1 MSGRRRRAS
10 TSSVETVDGDRI
22 HWMKETSVVRSQ
34 PKDAPKDLY
43 PCFELRDA
51 TVYDMNGE
59 SLENALNVVVR
70 GPYIVRG
77 HLVIDDI
84 SQTSYLIAKVRGS
97 APIEIRHC
105 ISYSIGEDEARPV
118 VWVLGRGGWYEIN
131 PSEAYRPIFNK
142 MCEATTMYYSLVDIY
157 TSEKFSRPPVR
168 ANANALEALR
178 DDFLQYAMKVG
189 DGATFNE
196 VVQRCAEH
204 AIFFVCQFGQESLEL
219 IDWKQTRFHRW
230 FTAQHADVVRETE
243 LALKNPRKPVSP
255 ARDVASPAP
264 SHRLSTR
271 NTRSLSIEIDADTV
285 QLSKRPKPSPLAD
298 VASPGAAAQRPAI
311 PTLSAE
317 ATMSPAA
324 NDESPFASV
333 HNAIERLYEERRGA
347 KKGITATN
355 AANGLYFHYK
365 FPNYKDGSPGSHR
378 VPVEEVLHYYAAAL
392 LQTLDRAKYQPH
404 GLYTYLEELAAKP
417 FSPRALKPSD
427 FPYRLEPRKTIVRAS
442 KKVALGSGDPE
453 SSPRDDGTPGSSD
466 PPRHAGKTVKRPG
479 RQPGKTSA
487 LRISAYK
494 KRTFADIGDESEPD
508 SEASGVKRSH
518 YFSDRDDE
526 EEEEDVSMQ
535 DSADAGASRDAGL
548 VVQPPSED
556 AEPIQILI
564 RAEKIPSTMPRGPD
578 DTWTCDQ
585 DGCAYIVR
593 GGDAHACQVRIQRH
607 FEEHDEQS
615 KRLNLAVTEST
626 RGHMPIKYAYF
637 PPFLILAEMPPA
649 NETTTM
655 TSPPPPPA
663 RTSYPSPEPDAVPV
677 GIPNGLPG
685 DPTDDPPDD
694 APDVVPD
701 LSGSATESF
710 RQLVAQ
716 FRRRPQPVSDRIP
729 SLTLLQS
736 SSREAQANGRKGAA
750 GPAVADP
757 GRNAPVPNQEETDS
771 MTLRLDDDDYSDD
784 DYILISSSRC
794 TQPV

>member
-10 TSSVETVDGDRI
+10 TSSVETVDDDRI
-22 HWMKETSVVRSQ
+22 HWLQEVSVVRSQ
-34 PKDAPKDLY
+34 PRDVSKDLY

-51 TVYDMNGE
+51 TVYDMTGE

-77 HLVIDDI
+77 HLIIDDP
-84 SQTSYLIAKVRGS
+84 SQKSHIILPRPRAST
-97 APIEIRHC
+97 PIEIRHC

-157 TSEKFSRPPVR
+157 TSDKFSRMPVR
-168 ANANALEALR
+168 GHANSLEALR

-196 VVQRCAEH
+196 VVQRCTEH
-204 AIFFVCQFGQESLEL
+204 AIFFVCQFGQESLDL
-219 IDWKQTRFHRW
+219 IDWKQTPFHRW
-230 FTAQHADVVRETE
+230 FTAQHADVVRKTE

-255 ARDVASPAP
+255 ARDMASPAP
-264 SHRLSTR
+264 SHRPSTR
-271 NTRSLSIEIDADTV
+271 NTRSLSNEIDADTV
-285 QLSKRPKPSPLAD
+285 QLSKRPKPSPQVD
-298 VASPGAAAQRPAI
+298 VASPVATTQRPAI

-317 ATMSPAA
+317 ATMSPAP
-324 NDESPFASV
+324 NDETPFASV
-333 HNAIERLYEERRGA
+333 FNAIERLYEERRGA

-392 LQTLDRAKYQPH
+392 LQTLDREKYQSH

-417 FSPRALKPSD
+417 FTPRALKPTD

-453 SSPRDDGTPGSSD
+453 SSPRDDAAGGSSD

-494 KRTFADIGDESEPD
+494 KRPYADIGDESEPD

-526 EEEEDVSMQ
+526 EEEEDTSML
-535 DSADAGASRDAGL
+535 DLADAGASRDAGL
-548 VVQPPSED
+548 VVQPPSGD
-556 AEPIQILI
+556 AEPIPILI
-564 RAEKIPSTMPRGPD
+564 RAEKIPSTVPRGPD
-578 DTWTCDQ
+578 DTWNCDQ
-585 DGCAYIVR
+585 DGCDYIVR
-593 GGDAHACQVRIQRH
+593 GGDAQACQVRIQRH

-626 RGHMPIKYAYF
+626 RGHMPINHLLEKLKRMGEKAQ
-637 PPFLILAEMPPA
+637 PEQQQ
-649 NETTTM
+649 
-655 TSPPPPPA
+655 SPVQGG
-663 RTSYPSPEPDAVPV
+663 TLPSP
-677 GIPNGLPG
+677 IK
-685 DPTDDPPDD
+685 
-694 APDVVPD
+694 
-701 LSGSATESF
+701 
-710 RQLVAQ
+710 
-716 FRRRPQPVSDRIP
+716 
-729 SLTLLQS
+729 
-736 SSREAQANGRKGAA
+736 RK
-750 GPAVADP
+750 
-757 GRNAPVPNQEETDS
+757 
-771 MTLRLDDDDYSDD
+771 
-784 DYILISSSRC
+784 LI
-794 TQPV
+794 V

>member
-22 HWMKETSVVRSQ
+22 HWLQEVSVVRSQ
-34 PKDAPKDLY
+34 PKDVSKDLY

-77 HLVIDDI
+77 HLIIDDP
-84 SQTSYLIAKVRGS
+84 SQKSHIILPRPRAST
-97 APIEIRHC
+97 PIEIRHC

-157 TSEKFSRPPVR
+157 TSEKFRRTPVR
-168 ANANALEALR
+168 AHANSLEALR
-178 DDFLQYAMKVG
+178 EDFLQ
-189 DGATFNE
+189 
-196 VVQRCAEH
+196 
-204 AIFFVCQFGQESLEL
+204 
-219 IDWKQTRFHRW
+219 
-230 FTAQHADVVRETE
+230 DVVRKTE

-255 ARDVASPAP
+255 ARDMASPAP
-264 SHRLSTR
+264 SHRPSTR
-271 NTRSLSIEIDADTV
+271 NTRSLSNEIDADTV
-285 QLSKRPKPSPLAD
+285 QLSKRPKPSPQVD
-298 VASPGAAAQRPAI
+298 MASPGAAAHRPAI
-311 PTLSAE
+311 PTPSAE

-324 NDESPFASV
+324 NDETPFASV
-333 HNAIERLYEERRGA
+333 FNAIERLYEERRGA

-404 GLYTYLEELAAKP
+404 GFYTYLEELAAKP
-417 FSPRALKPSD
+417 FTPRALKSSD

-453 SSPRDDGTPGSSD
+453 SSPRDDGTAGSSD

-494 KRTFADIGDESEPD
+494 KRPYADIGDESDQD

-526 EEEEDVSMQ
+526 EEEEDTTMQ
-535 DSADAGASRDAGL
+535 DSADASASRDAGL

-564 RAEKIPSTMPRGPD
+564 RAEKIPSTIPRGPD
-578 DTWTCDQ
+578 DTWNCDQ
-585 DGCAYIVR
+585 DGCDYIVR
-593 GGDAHACQVRIQRH
+593 GGDAQACQVRIQKH

-626 RGHMPIKYAYF
+626 RGHMPINHLLEKLKRMGEKAQ
-637 PPFLILAEMPPA
+637 PDQQQ
-649 NETTTM
+649 
-655 TSPPPPPA
+655 SPIQGG
-663 RTSYPSPEPDAVPV
+663 TLPSP
-677 GIPNGLPG
+677 IK
-685 DPTDDPPDD
+685 
-694 APDVVPD
+694 
-701 LSGSATESF
+701 
-710 RQLVAQ
+710 
-716 FRRRPQPVSDRIP
+716 
-729 SLTLLQS
+729 
-736 SSREAQANGRKGAA
+736 RK
-750 GPAVADP
+750 
-757 GRNAPVPNQEETDS
+757 
-771 MTLRLDDDDYSDD
+771 
-784 DYILISSSRC
+784 LI
-794 TQPV
+794 V

>member
-10 TSSVETVDGDRI
+10 TSSVETVDCDRI
-22 HWMKETSVVRSQ
+22 HWMQETSVVRSQ
-34 PKDAPKDLY
+34 PKDVSKDLY

-70 GPYIVRG
+70 GPYMVRG
-77 HLVIDDI
+77 YLIIDDP
-84 SQTSYLIAKVRGS
+84 SQKSHLILPRPRAS
-97 APIEIRHC
+97 TPIEIRHC
-105 ISYSIGEDEARPV
+105 ISYSIGEDESRPV

-131 PSEAYRPIFNK
+131 PSEAYRPIFDK

-168 ANANALEALR
+168 SNANSVEALR
-178 DDFLQYAMKVG
+178 DAFLQYAMKVG

-204 AIFFVCQFGQESLEL
+204 AIFFVCQFGQESLDL
-219 IDWKQTRFHRW
+219 IDWKQTPFHRW
-230 FTAQHADVVRETE
+230 FTTQHADVVRKTE

-255 ARDVASPAP
+255 ARDMASPAP
-264 SHRLSTR
+264 SHRPSTR

-285 QLSKRPKPSPLAD
+285 QLSKRPKPSPQVD
-298 VASPGAAAQRPAI
+298 VGTPVAAATQRPAI
-311 PTLSAE
+311 PTLTPD

-324 NDESPFASV
+324 IDESPFTSV
-333 HNAIERLYEERRGA
+333 LNAIEKLYEEGRGA
-347 KKGITATN
+347 KKGITATK
-355 AANGLYFHYK
+355 AANDLYFGYK

-378 VPVEEVLHYYAAAL
+378 VPAEEVLHYYAAAL
-392 LQTLDRAKYQPH
+392 LQVLDRGKYQPH
-404 GLYTYLEELAAKP
+404 GLWTYLEELAAKP
-417 FSPRALKPSD
+417 FMPRALKPSD
-427 FPYRLEPRKTIVRAS
+427 FPYKLEPRKPTVRAS
-442 KKVALGSGDPE
+442 KKVALGSSDPA
-453 SSPRDDGTPGSSD
+453 SSPREDVAATPSD
-466 PPRHAGKTVKRPG
+466 PRRHAGKTVKRPG

-487 LRISAYK
+487 LRISASK
-494 KRTFADIGDESEPD
+494 KRAFADIGDESEAD
-508 SEASGVKRSH
+508 SEASGMKRSH

-535 DSADAGASRDAGL
+535 DLADAGTSRDAGL

-564 RAEKIPSTMPRGPD
+564 RAEKVPSTIPRGPD
-578 DTWTCDQ
+578 DTWSCDQ
-585 DGCAYIVR
+585 DGCDYIVR
-593 GGDAHACQVRIQRH
+593 GGDAQACQVRIQRH

-637 PPFLILAEMPPA
+637 PPFLILAEMPPV
-649 NETTTM
+649 NETTNM
-655 TSPPPPPA
+655 TNPPSPPPPPA
-663 RTSYPSPEPDAVPV
+663 HTFYPSPEPDDVPG
-677 GIPNGLPG
+677 GIPDGLP
-685 DPTDDPPDD
+685 DDPSDD
-694 APDVVPD
+694 APNVIPD
-701 LSGSATESF
+701 LSGSATDSF

-736 SSREAQANGRKGAA
+736 SYREAQANGRKGAA
-750 GPAVADP
+750 GPAVPNA
-757 GRNAPVPNQEETDS
+757 GRSGPVPDQEETDS
-771 MTLRLDDDDYSDD
+771 VTLRLDDDDSDD
-784 DYILISSSRC
+784 DCILVSCSRR
-794 TQPV
+794 